1 MCVSLLGLGLF
12 SLNVPAQ
19 TKLQCKKDFHHTNKA
34 KSCHKYKARERQS
47 ENKTNQQREQEY
59 KLIQLIAKNT
69 CNSPKPT
76 KQTKQTNKLTN
87 EQSKKNRNRNNNN
100 KIIQTVTLAA
110 TLAKETNVNAQTN
123 YEHQVKPL
131 LLQNPTKTA
140 RTPSSYTNNNNTNND
155 ERQSRTSESE
165 K

>member
-1 MCVSLLGLGLF
+1 MQKKRYVSVTCLL
-12 SLNVPAQ
+12 S
-19 TKLQCKKDFHHTNKA
+19 KDFHHTNKA

-87 EQSKKNRNRNNNN
+87 EQSKKNRNNNN